1 MESRS
6 WWCQKAG
13 IDKVNRSVL
22 SNSNGSRKI
31 IFGETLGF
39 LSLTK
44 GRRRCRSGNPTSDI
58 LAALERRFEGLHGWK
73 TLRTFA
79 ARAKAGKRRHP
90 PRTSGDGSGDGG
102 AAHRRPAAGFSLGQE
117 PGRQPIGFQ
126 RYSPLNKK
134 RGFGV
139 GSQNPLKSR
148 KGSKYE
154 ESHFKSGTEMA

>member
-73 TLRTFA
+73 TMRTSRLGQKPVSVDTRRVHPAMDRVMEALRTA
-79 ARAKAGKRRHP
+79 
-90 PRTSGDGSGDGG
+90 DL
-102 AAHRRPAAGFSLGQE
+102 RPDFHWD
-117 PGRQPIGFQ
+117 R
-126 RYSPLNKK
+126 
-134 RGFGV
+134 
-139 GSQNPLKSR
+139 NPAVSR
-148 KGSKYE
+148 
-154 ESHFKSGTEMA
+154 